1 MKKYLAS
8 ALAIAMLAS
17 LSVAASAAEYSASN
31 ANNWGIELDGV
42 KDAAYVNDGFTIT
55 VPEVEG
61 TEGGSTGTAWA
72 AWDDDYLYVYVE
84 VNDDTVTKAADVTS
98 VYMNDSIEVYIN
110 LSGEEGAIADINAAQ
125 YTVGP
130 SFTEWAGGGLH
141 RENNM
146 ADAEFAY
153 TYTDFGYTM
162 ELALPW
168 GADYS
173 VEEGASIGFV
183 VGINDDADEDPL
195 TREFHNFTNANQG
208 SAWSTADSTWDN
220 LTMVADEY
228 VEPVVETEPEV
239 VADAA
244 AETVAAPQTFDAGIV
259 AAVAAVVSAAGY
271 AISKKR

>member
-1 MKKYLAS
+1 MKKYLVS

-17 LSVAASAAEYSASN
+17 MSVAANAAEFSASN
-31 ANNWGIELDGV
+31 ANNWGITLDGV
-42 KDAAYVNDGFTIT
+42 KDDAYVNDSFKIEF
-55 VPEVEG
+55 PEVEG
-61 TEGGSTGTAWA
+61 TEGGSTGAGWA
-72 AWDDDYLYVYVE
+72 AWDDENLYLYVE
-84 VNDDTVTKAADVTS
+84 VYDTTVTKAADVTS

-110 LSGEEGAIADINAAQ
+110 LAGEEGAIADINAAQ
-125 YTVGP
+125 YTIGP

-153 TYTDFGYTM
+153 AYTDFGYTM

-173 VEEGASIGFV
+173 VEEDATIPFC

-195 TREFHNFTNANQG
+195 TREFHNFSGVGQG

-220 LTMVADEY
+220 LTMTADEY
-228 VEPVVETEPEV
+228 VEPEP
-239 VADAA
+239 
-244 AETVAAPQTFDAGIV
+244 ETVADEVADVPTTAPQTFDAAVV

-271 AISKKR
+271 AISKRK